1 MGAQDL
7 NIKDKAELV
16 SQLIDPIARK
26 IRNIS
31 GDEYVRTMSDD
42 AVDYFLDIAVY
53 YHQYGNFSLFE
64 SNQWGKPEPIEEEV
78 DYMKTQWCAS

>member
-1 MGAQDL
+1 
-7 NIKDKAELV
+7 
-16 SQLIDPIARK
+16 
-26 IRNIS
+26 
-31 GDEYVRTMSDD
+31 MSDD

-64 SNQWGKPEPIEEEV
+64 SNQWGKPEPIEDEV